1 MDNTQPP
8 SDYAIEALVRGRPG
22 GLSRTVV
29 LTAWRSLLIA
39 PGLYVAGVRGKSLA
53 WGSVAASMSIT
64 LGMIAIR
71 AARKSAERARL
82 PASAEDSP
90 V

>member
-1 MDNTQPP
+1 MKEGHPP

-53 WGSVAASMSIT
+53 WGSVAASVSIT

-71 AARKSAERARL
+71 VARKSAERARL
-82 PASAEDSP
+82 PESAEESS

>member
-1 MDNTQPP
+1 MEEGAPP

-53 WGSVAASMSIT
+53 WGSVAASVSIT
-64 LGMIAIR
+64 LGMIAVR
-71 AARKSAERARL
+71 AARKRASERRLPERA
-82 PASAEDSP
+82 DD
-90 V
+90 